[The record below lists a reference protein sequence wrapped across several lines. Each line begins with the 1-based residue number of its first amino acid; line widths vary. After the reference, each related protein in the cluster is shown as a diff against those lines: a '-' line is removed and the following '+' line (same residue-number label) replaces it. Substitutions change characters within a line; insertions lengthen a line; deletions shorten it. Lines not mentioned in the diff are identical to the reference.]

1 MIASTIALS
10 GLNASVARLNVSAS
24 NVANINSTG
33 GTTKAVEAAAAAGKP
48 SPNKA
53 YEPIALYQAALSHGE
68 VATRVVAAPG
78 MTSLYIPSSPD
89 ADTDGMVAV
98 PDVDPANEA
107 VEQAKALD
115 AYRTNMAVIR
125 AADQMDRTLLD
136 INA

>member
-33 GTTKAVEAAAAAGKP
+33 GTAKAVEAAKSSSAP
-48 SPNKA
+48 PPNTA
-53 YEPIALYQAALSHGE
+53 YQPIALYQAALDKGGVS
-68 VATRVVAAPG
+68 TRVVPTPG
-78 MTSLYIPSSPD
+78 KMSLYIPSSPN

-98 PDVDPANEA
+98 PDVDPASEA
-107 VEQAKALD
+107 VEQTKALD